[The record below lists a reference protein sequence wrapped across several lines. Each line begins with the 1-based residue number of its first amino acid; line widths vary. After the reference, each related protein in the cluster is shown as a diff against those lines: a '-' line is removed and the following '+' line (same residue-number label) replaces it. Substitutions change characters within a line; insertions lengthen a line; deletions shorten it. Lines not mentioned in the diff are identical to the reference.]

1 MKPTDVHQKL
11 YGMTGAMLGYH
22 YKLNPNY
29 DPATDIIPQGVFRR
43 HEIPIAEHLLTFKQG
58 LIDDFLRGF
67 DSLEDAIFTQ
77 TRSLL
82 HKKAERPEYNLPTP
96 DVSGDRFADEA
107 LEVLRVYDKDGNSVP
122 NPNGWRNVEFKY
134 HDPDANIHWN
144 ADPEYVKST
153 YPTAWKLIE
162 EFGDDCPIINYS
174 YMAPNTVLHR
184 HTGPENRTGEYIRI
198 HIPLIIPEGDL
209 FFEVNGE
216 EIDWSDI
223 FAFNNQLAH
232 SAHNLSNEHR
242 MIFLIDIRR
251 SRVGL
256 PPGEPFN
263 PDRHLYSMTQPFVR
277 KKK

>member
-1 MKPTDVHQKL
+1 
-11 YGMTGAMLGYH
+11 
-22 YKLNPNY
+22 
-29 DPATDIIPQGVFRR
+29 
-43 HEIPIAEHLLTFKQG
+43 
-58 LIDDFLRGF
+58 
-67 DSLEDAIFTQ
+67 
-77 TRSLL
+77 
-82 HKKAERPEYNLPTP
+82 
-96 DVSGDRFADEA
+96 
-107 LEVLRVYDKDGNSVP
+107 
-122 NPNGWRNVEFKY
+122 
-134 HDPDANIHWN
+134 
-144 ADPEYVKST
+144 
-153 YPTAWKLIE
+153 
-162 EFGDDCPIINYS
+162 
-174 YMAPNTVLHR
+174 MAPNTVLHR